1 MAWDVL
7 GRIHGGA
14 VGMKNFTAGGAI
26 AIGDALV
33 YSSAKLIKATGGN
46 NTGRIVALAASA
58 AAADGD
64 TVLAVPL
71 TPDVVFRAP
80 IHTGDTLAAGTPCG
94 IDATTL
100 ELSDDEAAAY
110 YRVYMLEVNADS
122 NAYRN
127 CISLGWPV
135 GLSEVVAAG

>member
-1 MAWDVL
+1 MAWDIL

-26 AIGDALV
+26 AIGDPLV
-33 YSSAKLIKATGGN
+33 FSSAKLVKATGGN
-46 NTGRIVALAASA
+46 SAVAIVAVA
-58 AAADGD
+58 AAAASGDGA

-71 TPDVVFRAP
+71 TPDVLVKIP
-80 IHTGDTLAAGTPCG
+80 IHTGDTLAAGTCCG
-94 IDATTL
+94 IDTTTM
-100 ELSDDEAAAY
+100 ELSDDETSVY

-122 NAYRN
+122 SAYRN

-135 GLSEVVAAG
+135 GLSAQTAA